1 MKKAKRLLSV
11 LLAFVMIF
19 SMMSTMASAYQKYK
33 DDGLTL
39 YDGAD
44 TPVLTTE
51 QERGVLSYLTLYILI
66 ILGTFLIVSIGGL
79 GIEEDF
85 TAAVS
90 CVNNI
95 GPGFGLI
102 GPAGSYAVYS
112 GFSKIVLSF
121 AMLIGRLEIYPLLS
135 LLMLGSR
142 R

>member
-1 MKKAKRLLSV
+1 MGSTAGGLKMSRITV
-11 LLAFVMIF
+11 LLQICANELRRSISPRAVN
-19 SMMSTMASAYQKYK
+19 SVKLNGT
-33 DDGLTL
+33 
-39 YDGAD
+39 
-44 TPVLTTE
+44 VLTTE

-66 ILGTFLIVSIGGL
+66 IIGTFLIVSIGGL